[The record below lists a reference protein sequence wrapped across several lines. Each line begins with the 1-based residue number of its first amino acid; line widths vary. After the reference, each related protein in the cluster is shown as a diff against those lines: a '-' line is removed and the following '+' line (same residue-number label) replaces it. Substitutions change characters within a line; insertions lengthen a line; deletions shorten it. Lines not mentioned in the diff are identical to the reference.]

1 VGMNAD
7 IKAQWV
13 AALRSGEYKQ
23 GRDLLHYK
31 DDLSN
36 EHMCCLG
43 VLSHLAVKA
52 GACSRYFD
60 DEQGEYV
67 YGSGAVAHLP
77 REVVEWASLDDD
89 SPSVERDL
97 LVNINDGG
105 ASFEEIADMI
115 ERDL

>member
-1 VGMNAD
+1 MNPD
-7 IKAQWV
+7 VKAQWV

-23 GRDLLHYK
+23 GQGLLHYHDGN
-31 DDLSN
+31 DDR
-36 EHMCCLG
+36 MCCLG

-97 LVNINDGG
+97 LVNINDDG